1 MATVAEIQDRAY
13 TEVTSALKEGD
24 KFVSVL
30 AELANADT
38 ITTSELP
45 DIEYLQDAVGGARD
59 VLMGNFLPQRPYDD
73 EISVAL
79 PTAPSP
85 TFSDAETV
93 VVPEFTSAS
102 PALNLPATPDS
113 TLPSVPTA
121 PTISDPVLPTAPVIT
136 LPVAPSFSSVNLP
149 LPPSVDIPS
158 FTAGLPSEDF
168 LTPTNNFTFYE
179 AQYSSTLL
187 DELNSKL
194 LSDLQNGG
202 YGIETADEQALFN
215 RLRDRETE
223 LALTQLEE
231 VRRSSAGRGFP
242 LPPGALQIAEQRAMQ
257 DLQNKISDVNRDI
270 GVKRADMYVENRR
283 FAIEQAKNVEN
294 ILIGFH
300 NSVQERALNAARY
313 TLDAAIQI
321 YRAQL
326 DRYNAR
332 LDAYR
337 TEAQVFEARIRASL
351 AHVEVYKTQMEGAR
365 LEVET
370 QRAQTDLYRA
380 QLAGIEQIVSIYR
393 ARMEAAGVQATIER
407 TRLES
412 FRALIDAYQAQVQ
425 AKTSQMQM
433 YEAQIKGEMAKV
445 QAYEVEAR
453 AYTARVEGLRA
464 RADIS
469 IANLRQESEQA
480 RSQVEVYNGQ
490 LRGAE
495 LSLRAQVEQLQAKT
509 NIYQADT
516 SAFGTAAQALAE
528 AYRLE
533 QQQSSSNKELILKA
547 AELQIQ
553 NVRTE
558 LEQLRTLVGTKLD
571 ASRIAGQYITALIS
585 GHIASI
591 NAIATK
597 AE

>member
-1 MATVAEIQDRAY
+1 MATVEEIQTRAY
-13 TEVTSALKEGD
+13 SEVTDSLVTGD
-24 KFVSVL
+24 DFVQRLNEL
-30 AELANADT
+30 AEADT
-38 ITTSELP
+38 ITTRELP
-45 DIEYLQDAVGGARD
+45 DLQYLQGVMGGARD
-59 VLMGNFLPQRPYDD
+59 ALSGLYAPVRPVLPDVTVF
-73 EISVAL
+73 V
-79 PTAPSP
+79 PTAPDP
-85 TFSDAETV
+85 EFSSAESIT
-93 VVPEFTSAS
+93 VPEFTSAA
-102 PALNLPATPDS
+102 PALSLPETPDT
-113 TLPSVPTA
+113 TLPSVPAA
-121 PTISDPVLPTAPVIT
+121 PAISDPVLPTAPELS
-136 LPVAPSFSSVNLP
+136 LPSVPTFSSVNLP

-179 AQYSSTLL
+179 QQYSSALL
-187 DELNSKL
+187 TELQSKL

-231 VRRSSAGRGFP
+231 ARRSAAARGFP
-242 LPPGALQIAEQRAMQ
+242 LPPGQLQIVEQRAMQ
-257 DLQNKISDVNRDI
+257 DLQNKNSTVNRDI
-270 GVKRADMYVENRR
+270 GIKRSDLYVENRR
-283 FAIEQAKNVEN
+283 FAMEQTKNLEN

-300 NSVQERALNAARY
+300 NSIQERALNAARA

-337 TEAQVFEARIRASL
+337 TEAQVFEARIRAAL
-351 AHVEVYKTQMEGAR
+351 ANVEIYKTQMDGAR

-370 QRAQTDLYRA
+370 QKAQTDLYRA
-380 QLAGIEQIVSIYR
+380 QLSGVEQIVSIYR
-393 ARMEAAGVQATIER
+393 ARMEAAGVQAQIER
-407 TRLES
+407 TRLDS

-433 YEAQIKGEMAKV
+433 YEAQIRGELAKV
-445 QAYEVEAR
+445 QAFEVEAR
-453 AYTARVEGLRA
+453 AYTARVEGLKA

-469 IANLRQESEQA
+469 IANLRQETEQA
-480 RSQVEVYNGQ
+480 KTQVEIYNGQ
-490 LRGAE
+490 IRQAD
-495 LSLRAQVEQLQAKT
+495 LSLRAQVEEIQSKT
-509 NIYQADT
+509 NLYQADAT
-516 SAFGTAAQALAE
+516 VFSAASQALAE

-533 QQQSSSNKELILKA
+533 QQQNQSNKDLVIKA
-547 AELQIQ
+547 ADVQIR
-553 NVRTE
+553 NVLAE
-558 LEQLRTLVGTKLD
+558 LEALKTLVGTKLD
-571 ASRIAGQYITALIS
+571 ASRIAGQYISALIA
-585 GHIASI
+585 GHIGSI

>member
-1 MATVAEIQDRAY
+1 MATVEEIQTRAY
-13 TEVTSALKEGD
+13 SEVTDSLVTGD
-24 KFVSVL
+24 DFVQRL
-30 AELANADT
+30 NELAAADT
-38 ITTSELP
+38 ITTSALP
-45 DIEYLQDAVGGARD
+45 DVEYLQGVMGGARD
-59 VLMGNFLPQRPYDD
+59 ALSGLYAPLRPVLP
-73 EISVAL
+73 SVNVFV
-79 PTAPSP
+79 PSAPDP
-85 TFSDAETV
+85 AFSSAESIT
-93 VVPEFTSAS
+93 VPEFTSAA
-102 PALNLPATPDS
+102 PALSLPETPDT

-121 PTISDPVLPTAPVIT
+121 PAISDPVLPTAPELS
-136 LPVAPSFSSVNLP
+136 LPSVPTFSSVNLP

-179 AQYSSTLL
+179 QQYSSALL
-187 DELNSKL
+187 TELQSKL

-215 RLRDRETE
+215 RLRDREIE

-231 VRRSSAGRGFP
+231 ARRSAAARGFP
-242 LPPGALQIAEQRAMQ
+242 LPPGQLQIVEQRAMQ
-257 DLQNKISDVNRDI
+257 DLQNKNSTVNRDI
-270 GVKRADMYVENRR
+270 GIKRSDLYVENRR
-283 FAIEQAKNVEN
+283 FAMEQTKNLEN

-300 NSVQERALNAARY
+300 NSIQERALNAARA

-337 TEAQVFEARIRASL
+337 TEAQVFEARIRAAL
-351 AHVEVYKTQMEGAR
+351 ANVEIYKTQMDGAR

-370 QRAQTDLYRA
+370 QKAQTDLYRA
-380 QLAGIEQIVSIYR
+380 QLSGVEQIVSIYR
-393 ARMEAAGVQATIER
+393 ARMEAAGVQAQIER
-407 TRLES
+407 TRLDS

-433 YEAQIKGEMAKV
+433 YEAQIRGELAKV
-445 QAYEVEAR
+445 QAFEVEAR
-453 AYTARVEGLRA
+453 AYTARVEGLKA

-469 IANLRQESEQA
+469 IANLRQETEQA
-480 RSQVEVYNGQ
+480 KTQVEIYNGQ
-490 LRGAE
+490 IRQAD
-495 LSLRAQVEQLQAKT
+495 LSLRAQVEEIQSKT
-509 NIYQADT
+509 NLYQADAT
-516 SAFGTAAQALAE
+516 VFSAASQALAE

-533 QQQSSSNKELILKA
+533 QQQNQSNKDLVIKA
-547 AELQIQ
+547 ADVQIR
-553 NVRTE
+553 NVLAE
-558 LEQLRTLVGTKLD
+558 LEALKTLVGTKLD
-571 ASRIAGQYITALIS
+571 ASRIAGQYISALIA
-585 GHIASI
+585 GHIGSI